1 MTDVLSTAFSH
12 GLGQFGHPSPLSFPP
27 PLPLP
32 LPLPLLYLLFLIF
45 KDTSISWCEV
55 SFLTALPSF
64 IFLCAGTHDIH
75 ALILGRAITGLQA
88 FTGR

>member
-1 MTDVLSTAFSH
+1 MTDVLSTAFSY
-12 GLGQFGHPSPLSFPP
+12 GLGQFGHPSPLSSPP
-27 PLPLP
+27 
-32 LPLPLLYLLFLIF
+32 PLPLLYLLFLPF

>member
-27 PLPLP
+27 P
-32 LPLPLLYLLFLIF
+32 PLLYLLFLPF

-64 IFLCAGTHDIH
+64 IFLYAGTHDIH

>member
-1 MTDVLSTAFSH
+1 MFCPLHFHMVWDNLGTLLPSLS
-12 GLGQFGHPSPLSFPP
+12 PP
-27 PLPLP
+27 P
-32 LPLPLLYLLFLIF
+32 LPLPLLYLLFLLF

-55 SFLTALPSF
+55 SFLTALPRF

>member
-12 GLGQFGHPSPLSFPP
+12 GLRQFGHPSPLS
-27 PLPLP
+27 
-32 LPLPLLYLLFLIF
+32 PLLYLLFLPF

-55 SFLTALPSF
+55 SFLAALPIF

>member
-32 LPLPLLYLLFLIF
+32 LLYLLFLLF

-64 IFLCAGTHDIH
+64 IFLYAGTHDIH

>member
-1 MTDVLSTAFSH
+1 MFCPLHFHMVWDNLGTLLPSLS
-12 GLGQFGHPSPLSFPP
+12 P
-27 PLPLP
+27 P
-32 LPLPLLYLLFLIF
+32 LPLPLLYLLFLPF

>member
-12 GLGQFGHPSPLSFPP
+12 GLRQFGHPSPLSSPLSPP
-27 PLPLP
+27 PPSSIFFS
-32 LPLPLLYLLFLIF
+32 YLLKIPAFPGVKF
-45 KDTSISWCEV
+45 H
-55 SFLTALPSF
+55 FLTALPSF